1 MRLEQADFTPYPAVI
16 GVIGRFGVLFL
27 KFSPSF
33 GVIELH
39 RPR

>member
-1 MRLEQADFTPYPAVI
+1 MRLEQADYAPYPAVI
-16 GVIGRFGVLFL
+16 GVIGRFGALFL

-33 GVIELH
+33 GVIESR